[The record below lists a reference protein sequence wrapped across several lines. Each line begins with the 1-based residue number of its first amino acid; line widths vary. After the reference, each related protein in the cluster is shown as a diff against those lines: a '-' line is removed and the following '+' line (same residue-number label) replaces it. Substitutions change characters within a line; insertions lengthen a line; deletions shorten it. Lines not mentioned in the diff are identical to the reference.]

1 MSEATQPTRTL
12 HDRLFKEFLYRFLPE
27 FLWVF
32 FPAEAERLNFATL
45 QFLDKELI
53 INFAGQELRITD
65 LVAEVATWEGVP
77 ETIIL
82 HLEVEGRDKMTLPQ
96 RMSEYYALL
105 RIFRRKPVLPLAL
118 VSFTSRSQ
126 GLSSFNVL

>member
-45 QFLDKELI
+45 QFLDKEM
-53 INFAGQELRITD
+53 TD
-65 LVAEVATWEGVP
+65 
-77 ETIIL
+77 
-82 HLEVEGRDKMTLPQ
+82 
-96 RMSEYYALL
+96 Y
-105 RIFRRKPVLPLAL
+105 F
-118 VSFTSRSQ
+118 RSQ
-126 GLSSFNVL
+126 DPMSKTAAMNLNHR